1 MLFPTLTILCCVFH
15 NDTLGSSELSF
26 RAGRSETQSPPFSKV
41 RTFFAIGL
49 YWIHGGSWKKKP
61 SKESSAAGLEKT
73 LKVT

>member
-1 MLFPTLTILCCVFH
+1 MTPWALLNCP
-15 NDTLGSSELSF
+15 LGQEGVRHRVLPL
-26 RAGRSETQSPPFSKV
+26 AKYVPKV